1 MELERKR
8 SLDSLKG
15 RGAHDTLAQRR
26 RRRLNVNSDAFEQ
39 LFLAQQCATLFTRL
53 ELGQELVVV
62 VQELFGK
69 GGEVEVL

>member
-1 MELERKR
+1 MELERER

-15 RGAHDTLAQRR
+15 RGAHHPLAQRR
-26 RRRLNVNSDAFEQ
+26 RRRLNMDSDAFEER
-39 LFLAQQCATLFTRL
+39 LFAQQCATLFTRL

-62 VQELFGK
+62 VQKLFGK